1 MNGQKNRRVIVVGG
15 GIGGLTAALALQRA
29 GCDVT
34 VAEAADDV
42 AHVWVGGGL
51 HAWHNTMRALQEIGI
66 AEEVEAAG
74 HVVTCAEFATR
85 SGRVLASWPVE
96 DIARRVG
103 APTVDLGRG
112 DLLRVLGGALAPG
125 TVRTGLVFESYEQD
139 DTDVTVRFANGQR
152 VRCDVLIGA
161 DGIRSAVRRQLLGPI
176 QPRAAGYGV
185 WGGIVDFDR
194 TLTQPGV
201 FRLMYHRDNRIG
213 YHRIGQ
219 DRLCWFA
226 TANVRPQDPDPARG
240 HRAFLLETF
249 HGWQEPVEA
258 MIAATD
264 EAVIRRRD
272 MFALPPLKRWGEG
285 RVTLLGDAAHAMTF
299 DLGQGAGQ
307 AIEDAAVLARCLR
320 EGADVVGSLR
330 AYEALRRPRAAGL
343 QTASWWI
350 GQINRWES
358 RFMSAVRTQL
368 VTFLLNGPVRA
379 QHERN
384 MAI

>member
-1 MNGQKNRRVIVVGG
+1 MNGQENLKVIVVGG
-15 GIGGLTAALALQRA
+15 GIGGLTVALALQRD
-29 GCDVT
+29 GHDVT
-34 VAEAADDV
+34 VAEAARDV

-51 HAWHNTMRALQEIGI
+51 HAWHNTMHALQQIGI
-66 AEEVEAAG
+66 AREVEAAG
-74 HVVTCAEFATR
+74 HVVTRAEFATR
-85 SGRVLASWPVE
+85 SGRVLAAWPVA

-112 DLLRVLGGALAPG
+112 DLLRVLGGPLAPG
-125 TVRTGLVFESYEQD
+125 TVRTGLVFDRFDQD
-139 DTDVTVRFANGQR
+139 ETGVTVHFANGQEAR
-152 VRCDVLIGA
+152 GDVLIGA

-176 QPRAAGYGV
+176 QPRSAGYAV

-194 TLTQPGV
+194 SRTRPGV

-219 DRLCWFA
+219 DHLCWFA
-226 TANVRPQDPDPARG
+226 TANIRPRDPDPPEG
-240 HRAFLLETF
+240 HKPFLLEAF
-249 HGWQEPVEA
+249 RGWQEPVEA
-258 MIAATD
+258 IIAATD

-272 MFALPPLKRWGEG
+272 MFALPPLKRWGKG

-320 EGADVVGSLR
+320 QGNDVASSLR
-330 AYEALRRPRAAGL
+330 AYEEQRRRRTASL

-358 RFMSAVRTQL
+358 RLMSAFRTHL
-368 VTFLLNGPVRA
+368 VTFLLNGPVRK